1 MELRTANEREKASSV
16 IAESPTCYDGA
27 TITLHWL
34 TAGLV
39 VLLWG
44 IAQVIDLFPKGP
56 PRIAARSTHILL
68 GVVLGIV
75 LVVRMIWRSN
85 SGRRLPRAAPGW
97 VGATTTLVHYAL
109 YALVAATVALGVFN
123 AWVRGDHFFGL
134 FALPKFD
141 PNNTGLKETV
151 EDLHGTFAN
160 TVLIVAGVHAAAAL
174 VHHFALRDGVLRRML
189 PGKDRKPRQTG

>member
-1 MELRTANEREKASSV
+1 MELRTASELEKSAAV
-16 IAESPTCYDGA
+16 TAEPTARYDG
-27 TITLHWL
+27 TSILLHWL

-75 LVVRMIWRSN
+75 LLVRVLWRSS
-85 SGRRLPRAAPGW
+85 SGRRLPRATPGLF
-97 VGATTTLVHYAL
+97 GAAATLIHYGL
-109 YALVAATVALGVFN
+109 YIVVAATVALGLFN
-123 AWVRGDHFFGL
+123 AWVRGDHFFEL

-141 PNNTGLKETV
+141 PNNPGLKSTV

-160 TVLIVAGVHAAAAL
+160 TVLIVAGLHAAAAL
-174 VHHFALRDGVLRRML
+174 VHHFVLRDRVLRRMW
-189 PGKDRKPRQTG
+189 PDKESR